1 MEGQTHSDMAS
12 LLNEKDDHEGPLTHD
27 LHIECGNRSGAA
39 LQDSISMK
47 ADDQLTEMDA
57 IGNTPL
63 ETDNPRCVPQAVNGV
78 EDMVEADVQ
87 TRQQEVEPGH
97 ESQQITQ
104 SSEQPYGSPPQTMQT
119 PQGSEKPEGTI
130 SQAHQSAEQPIEP
143 PPKPTY
149 RDMGTMT
156 SDFEE
161 LAGMVF
167 VAGSNNQT
175 QSAQLTTPADRLNG
189 LGEAKMNGLDE
200 AKKSGLEE
208 ANPAVDE
215 PVQKVSLYVE
225 AVPQVDGLD
234 EAGGGQ
240 QLVLGAN
247 EGPAALNGA
256 MIVAQAGSEAQEQPL
271 MSSPDSARKKGGL
284 RCEVCKVSFHSG

>member
-1 MEGQTHSDMAS
+1 MKGQTHSDMAS
-12 LLNEKDDHEGPLTHD
+12 LLIEKDDHAGPLTHD
-27 LHIECGNRSGAA
+27 LHIEGGNQSGAA
-39 LQDSISMK
+39 LQDSYSMK

-63 ETDNPRCVPQAVNGV
+63 ETDNRCVPQAVNGV

-119 PQGSEKPEGTI
+119 PQDSEKPEGTI
-130 SQAHQSAEQPIEP
+130 SQAHQSAEQPMEP

-167 VAGSNNQT
+167 VAGSNNQ
-175 QSAQLTTPADRLNG
+175 SPIAQLSTPADKSNG
-189 LGEAKMNGLDE
+189 LGEAKMNGLEE

-208 ANPAVDE
+208 ANPAVEE

-247 EGPAALNGA
+247 EGPAASNGA
-256 MIVAQAGSEAQEQPL
+256 MIVAQAGSEAQEQPV
-271 MSSPDSARKKGGL
+271 MSSPDIARKKGGL
-284 RCEVCKVSFHSG
+284 RCEVCKVSVPPG